1 MAASLIRSRSSQV
14 MTTNQTIE
22 ILEDKTNQ
30 LEIYLRLSNF
40 SARLQCLKETQEIK
54 SLLKRLRK
62 DLK

>member
-1 MAASLIRSRSSQV
+1 